1 MKNKLNKYTISELTN
16 YQYSELVYDSTS
28 STQLQFDFLSEV
40 CRLLS
45 LAVPSDNGS
54 TEFISERIVFDEEL
68 SQKIGIF
75 QEIAKINVTGI
86 LNDTTLKTLVLYV
99 ENNFNDEVVDDST
112 SGDDSQE
119 DENTKKDSPHF
130 SSFFGEDKYKTH
142 RRNRQNIEIVFG
154 KGSIK
159 KTIVDVFIRSVS
171 IEVDTS
177 GNPISEVYE
186 FIARDIKESDE
197 LSDYDKYDGTATA
210 PSDIQYSK
218 YDFSEYVGD
227 E

>member
-1 MKNKLNKYTISELTN
+1 MKNKLNKYTVSELTN
-16 YQYSELVYDSTS
+16 YQYRELVYDSAS
-28 STQLQFDFLSEV
+28 STQLQFDFLSEI

-45 LAVPSDNGS
+45 LAVPSESGS
-54 TEFISERIVFDEEL
+54 TEFISERTVFDEEL

-75 QEIAKINVTGI
+75 QEIAKIDVTGI

-99 ENNFNDEVVDDST
+99 ENNFNDEVTDDDSSEEKT
-112 SGDDSQE
+112 QK
-119 DENTKKDSPHF
+119 DENIKNDSPHF
-130 SSFFGEDKYKTH
+130 NSFFGEDKYKMH

-154 KGSIK
+154 RGSIK

-171 IEVDTS
+171 VEVDTS

-197 LSDYDKYDGTATA
+197 LSDYDKYDGIATA
-210 PSDIQYSK
+210 PSDIQYPK
-218 YDFSEYVGD
+218 YDFSEYVGN
-227 E
+227 

>member
-1 MKNKLNKYTISELTN
+1 MKNKLNKYTVSELTN
-16 YQYSELVYDSTS
+16 YQYRELVYDSAS
-28 STQLQFDFLSEV
+28 STQLQFDFLSEI

-45 LAVPSDNGS
+45 LAVPSESGS
-54 TEFISERIVFDEEL
+54 TEFISERTVFDEEL

-75 QEIAKINVTGI
+75 QEIAKIDVTGI

-99 ENNFNDEVVDDST
+99 ENNFNDEVTDDDSSEEET
-112 SGDDSQE
+112 QE
-119 DENTKKDSPHF
+119 DESTKNDSPRF
-130 SSFFGEDKYKTH
+130 NSFFGEDKYKMH

-154 KGSIK
+154 RGSIK
-159 KTIVDVFIRSVS
+159 KTIIDVFIRSVS
-171 IEVDTS
+171 VEVDTS

-210 PSDIQYSK
+210 PSDIQYPK

-227 E
+227 